1 MLQPLWALMTWRQRI
16 QMEAS
21 VWALTKKLD
30 TRLQAGSV
38 PSLLIYSYSWWVL
51 VIVRSWPCWAQSI
64 KIFIFFFTIGCCK
77 LSVNQ
82 TVIGRISPLLS
93 GPVSFAVADVAENRQ
108 DVNSS
113 PQGVSN
119 ASPILFSPFRFL
131 SLPPLNITVS
141 FCLSPVF
148 FFGSFSL
155 FCNLPQRLANRGDTF
170 TLWLGDICKQWLRQS
185 ANEKTQTLCPL
196 VVSLVI

>member
-1 MLQPLWALMTWRQRI
+1 MLQLLWALMTWRQRR

-21 VWALTKKLD
+21 AWAPTKTLD
-30 TRLQAGSV
+30 TKLQAASV
-38 PSLLIYSYSWWVL
+38 PSLLIYNT
-51 VIVRSWPCWAQSI
+51 VIADGIWSSLAPDHVERRALGFFLFVC
-64 KIFIFFFTIGCCK
+64 FFFVFFFTIGCWK

-119 ASPILFSPFRFL
+119 ASP
-131 SLPPLNITVS
+131 
-141 FCLSPVF
+141 
-148 FFGSFSL
+148 SFSL
-155 FCNLPQRLANRGDTF
+155 FFRLLPLSLALRL
-170 TLWLGDICKQWLRQS
+170 S
-185 ANEKTQTLCPL
+185 
-196 VVSLVI
+196 